1 MSETRIRLDKQI
13 QKAQSALMVPISDA
27 NGELQYTNLSA
38 VVKANETLTHLNSVE
53 IIGGNL
59 IIKYTAENGLQQ
71 VVSTALN
78 LPSIDISISNAV
90 LEHPQTGIYQLHISQ
105 NDGTSFTVDLSDLVA
120 MVSQNTSDIN
130 FTGNGTSANP
140 LKASISQTFKDAIPK
155 NLDAF
160 TDCTINSQNLDA
172 AHQTTGLTVL
182 YFDYNDNQWKPK
194 NIKTLNELNE
204 FTEVFNNLVDD
215 SRITLQRNFTEINVH
230 TIKVYRN
237 GLRQDLEEDY
247 SINNQGNFISFT
259 QPFTP
264 NYAEK
269 VIVDYRLI

>member
-1 MSETRIRLDKQI
+1 MAETRIRLDKQI
-13 QKAQSALMVPISDA
+13 QKAQGAQMVPISDV
-27 NGELQYTNLSA
+27 NGELQYSNLNTI
-38 VVKANETLTHLNSVE
+38 VKANETLTHLNSVE

-71 VVSTALN
+71 VVSTPLN

-120 MVSQNTSDIN
+120 MVSQNSSDIN
-130 FTGNGTSANP
+130 FSGNGTSTNP
-140 LKASISQTFKDAIPK
+140 LKASISQSFKDAIPK

-160 TDCTINSQNLDA
+160 TDCTITNQSLDA
-172 AHQTTGLTVL
+172 AHQSSGITILN
-182 YFDYNDNQWKPK
+182 YDYNDSQWKPK
-194 NIKTLNELNE
+194 NIKTLSELNE
-204 FTEVFNNLVDD
+204 FTEVFNNLIDD
-215 SRITLQRNFTEINVH
+215 NRITLQRNFNEVNVH
-230 TIKVYRN
+230 TIRVYRN
-237 GLRQDLEEDY
+237 GLRQDLDEDY
-247 SINNQGNFISFT
+247 SLNTQGNFISFVL
-259 QPFTP
+259 PFTP